1 VTEALSARLPGP
13 ALAGEPLG
21 GQIVAEQVDA
31 VACHDLFTVDDTSSW
46 AAEKGRT
53 GMIRTL
59 IAFVIGFV
67 VAALLG
73 SHVYLGSS
81 TGVVL
86 WYCGPQI
93 EVSGHPGVAPTAC
106 R

>member
-1 VTEALSARLPGP
+1 
-13 ALAGEPLG
+13 
-21 GQIVAEQVDA
+21 
-31 VACHDLFTVDDTSSW
+31 
-46 AAEKGRT
+46 
-53 GMIRTL
+53 MIRTL
-59 IAFVIGFV
+59 VAFVM
-67 VAALLG
+67 AALLG

-93 EVSGHPGVAPTAC
+93 EVSGHPGVAPSAC

>member
-1 VTEALSARLPGP
+1 MLRA
-13 ALAGEPLG
+13 
-21 GQIVAEQVDA
+21 
-31 VACHDLFTVDDTSSW
+31 
-46 AAEKGRT
+46 
-53 GMIRTL
+53 L

-73 SHVYLGSS
+73 SHVYFGTS
-81 TGVVL
+81 TGVIL

-93 EVSGHPGVAPTAC
+93 EVSGHPGVSPAVC

>member
-1 VTEALSARLPGP
+1 MRGLL
-13 ALAGEPLG
+13 
-21 GQIVAEQVDA
+21 
-31 VACHDLFTVDDTSSW
+31 
-46 AAEKGRT
+46 
-53 GMIRTL
+53 
-59 IAFVIGFV
+59 AFVIGFI

-81 TGVVL
+81 SGVIL

-93 EVSGHPGVAPTAC
+93 EVTGHPGVSPQVC